1 MKKLQTLLL
10 TLLFSWI
17 TSPVF
22 SATNVYYPANQ
33 ILRSPLFQCLVNT
46 PSTPPSGM
54 DKLYCKTAD
63 GKFYKLT
70 SAGVETEI
78 GSGGSD
84 VANDAIFDASGDLVQ
99 GTGANTSAK
108 LTKGAEGTLLRAGAT
123 LNAYTSSTFAD
134 TYAKGT
140 FLYAA
145 TANTIASLAHPG
157 AANYFL
163 YTNATDTATWLSG
176 ANLTSL
182 AGLTFADASIVQL
195 TGVGTSAV
203 LTSGGNNYFLK
214 SSTDNSALMFATPAE
229 VKTALGYITAASE
242 IHVDDILT
250 ALGIASEAT
259 HFGTFTGST
268 IADNQTAKAAIQAL
282 ETSLELKANAAN
294 SALTGSGTAETL
306 TITKQIFAAPTELTI
321 ATDAITLTQTF
332 HTVDTEA
339 DAATDWIKT
348 ITAGTDGQ
356 RACLLAAN
364 SGRIA
369 TIDETGNCTIDAGST
384 RALSTTQCTWMIYSA
399 AASKWL
405 IEGLPDIINF
415 NFGSDAQYD
424 IPMRGATAYG
434 RLATSAGMQSFLG
447 LGITVSGNDVTFP
460 GAVTATAADGYRRI
474 SLLANTGAMSPTAS
488 AYEFYIE
495 SSVWKMNI
503 NGTEKSIAYL
513 ESPSFTTPSIGV
525 ATGISLA
532 LTGNLTGL
540 MPPVIVTKPSGT
552 SADVASETVLTHADD
567 GSAENAYVGMTLYN
581 ITDGVSGTVTAS
593 TSTTITV
600 AAGSMSWANT
610 NVYQLGP
617 GPSQSGSVFYVGTAG
632 TIRHPATAG
641 YVAAYYVDVAGAVI
655 VDMASDSMI
664 FQGVVSGAFATLD
677 AGDCIE
683 SPATAGSYYVIQNK
697 SATSAVGWGFAN
709 TWIDGGAS

>member
-1 MKKLQTLLL
+1 MKKLQILLL

-163 YTNATDTATWLSG
+163 YTNATDTAAWLSG

-229 VKTALGYITAASE
+229 VKAALGYITAASE

-259 HFGTFTGST
+259 HFGAFTGST

-306 TITKQIFAAPTELTI
+306 TITKQIFAAPTELTLS
-321 ATDAITLTQTF
+321 ANTDGSITTAQAL
-332 HTVDTEA
+332 HTVDTFN
-339 DAATDWIKT
+339 DQATGALDT
-348 ITAGTDGQ
+348 ITAGSDGQ
-356 RACLLAAN
+356 QLYLRAAHTDRTVIL
-364 SGRIA
+364 
-369 TIDETGNCTIDAGST
+369 DETGNITIPLGSLISLT
-384 RALSTTQCTWMIYSA
+384 DTGTWVHLVYDGGTSKWVVVGTIPDSLNISALDMTAATSSVPWPVNTTA
-399 AASKWL
+399 AANTVEGSAYWESDLDKL
-405 IEGLPDIINF
+405 RIGDGTTGIELDF
-415 NFGSDAQYD
+415 
-424 IPMRGATAYG
+424 TAN
-434 RLATSAGMQSFLG
+434 
-447 LGITVSGNDVTFP
+447 TVITFP
-460 GAVTATAADGYRRI
+460 SVTATLVGQATSDTFTNKTLDVDG
-474 SLLANTGAMSPTAS
+474 
-488 AYEFYIE
+488 
-495 SSVWKMNI
+495 
-503 NGTEKSIAYL
+503 
-513 ESPSFTTPSIGV
+513 
-525 ATGISLA
+525 
-532 LTGNLTGL
+532 TGNVVKSWGY
-540 MPPVIVTKPSGT
+540 I
-552 SADVASETVLTHADD
+552 VLTHPHLCAAGAPMQTTNTANTFGQCKFGNATDKATNYAEYYLVVPPDIDTDVDLVGTFKIKLGGADTGDHEYEISFDSVADSAAYAGSLGDAVSLAFTADASGADADVETAGPTTLTGWKAAMTAAQLFVIRVARDGDHAND
-567 GSAENAYVGMTLYN
+567 GSTVDSYSGPLVIKYK
-581 ITDGVSGTVTAS
+581 IT
-593 TSTTITV
+593 
-600 AAGSMSWANT
+600 
-610 NVYQLGP
+610 Q
-617 GPSQSGSVFYVGTAG
+617 
-632 TIRHPATAG
+632 
-641 YVAAYYVDVAGAVI
+641 
-655 VDMASDSMI
+655 
-664 FQGVVSGAFATLD
+664 
-677 AGDCIE
+677 
-683 SPATAGSYYVIQNK
+683 
-697 SATSAVGWGFAN
+697 
-709 TWIDGGAS
+709 